1 MSTSKT
7 LAWIDEPS
15 FNYSYPH
22 ELQADQV
29 SLLNTRVTCQFY
41 ELLVVIQVVVPF
53 DTVWT
58 LPAKLYFFFAAIWTT
73 LSIEINPYVW

>member
-29 SLLNTRVTCQFY
+29 SLLNTRVTWRQFY
-41 ELLVVIQVVVPF
+41 EILVVIQVIVPF

-58 LPAKLYFFFAAIWTT
+58 LPAKLFFCSYMNNS
-73 LSIEINPYVW
+73 LDRD